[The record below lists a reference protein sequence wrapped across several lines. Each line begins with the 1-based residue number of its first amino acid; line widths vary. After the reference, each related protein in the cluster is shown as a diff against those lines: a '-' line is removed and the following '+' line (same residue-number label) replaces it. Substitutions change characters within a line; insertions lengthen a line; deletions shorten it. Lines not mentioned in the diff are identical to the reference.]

1 MSPLENIVKIGTD
14 SISAVNS
21 LPAGLLQNLDTLS
34 SLNTSLAAQQNIPSQ
49 LPFDWDTLD
58 RLLHPPEP
66 VELAEIPSPASPTS
80 NLSAAVDILALIAK
94 NLDSQTA
101 QLKSHTA
108 ELEKIAKAAEERAVQ
123 SQNEAQTSK
132 QLAEASQ
139 KSAEA
144 AQQIAEASKERARLA
159 QERAEAAAQESAAAE
174 YTAKQARKS
183 SKISNI
189 IAALAVVVALLSWLF
204 PSSPIPGPVGNFFPI
219 RHLVYCPV
227 EIENCDALQ
236 NVNQNLHI
244 STSSLLL
251 S

>member
-1 MSPLENIVKIGTD
+1 MSSLENIVKIGTD

-21 LPAGLLQNLDTLS
+21 LPTDLLQNLGTLS
-34 SLNTSLAAQQNIPSQ
+34 SLNTSLVAQQNIASQ

-66 VELAEIPSPASPTS
+66 VKLAEIPSPASHTS

-101 QLKSHTA
+101 QLKSQTA
-108 ELEKIAKAAEERAVQ
+108 ELAKIAKAAEERAVQ
-123 SQNEAQTSK
+123 AQNEAQTSK

-159 QERAEAAAQESAAAE
+159 QERAEAAAQEAAAAE
-174 YTAKQARKS
+174 CTAKQARKS

-204 PSSPIPGPVGNFFPI
+204 PSGFILDRVGNFFPS
-219 RHLVYCPV
+219 RQLSYCPV
-227 EIENCDALQ
+227 EVENRETLQ
-236 NVNQNLHI
+236 NVHQNLHVF
-244 STSSLLL
+244 TPFC
-251 S
+251 